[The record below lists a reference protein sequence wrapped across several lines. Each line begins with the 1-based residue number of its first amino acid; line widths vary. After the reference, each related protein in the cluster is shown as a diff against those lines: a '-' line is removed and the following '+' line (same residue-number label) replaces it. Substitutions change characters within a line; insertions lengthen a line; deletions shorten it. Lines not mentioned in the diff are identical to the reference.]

1 MNFASR
7 IGIAC
12 LLLLPQLLVPLPVFA
27 GKKEAAATPKPV
39 YIDQGSAFT
48 PTPGSLWI
56 PQGGMADLASD
67 YKAHNTNDLIIIRIV
82 EQTTS
87 DTTGNLKSQRQFQ
100 TSTAITGLA
109 GQLKASNSLQN
120 LFNGSS
126 NTQLQGQADSS
137 ASSSLNTIIAGRVI
151 QVLPNGV
158 LVVEANHEV
167 EMNGQKHLATVRGLV
182 RPGDIASD
190 NSVLS
195 TQMSDLQVAIKGK
208 GVISDATRAP
218 NPVVRWF
225 LRLLSF

>member
-1 MNFASR
+1 VSK

-12 LLLLPQLLVPLPVFA
+12 LLFLPQLFFPLSVFA
-27 GKKEAAATPKPV
+27 GKKDKETIGSKPV
-39 YIDQGSAFT
+39 YVDQGAAFT

-67 YKAHNTNDLIIIRIV
+67 YKAHNVNDLIIIRIV

-109 GQLKASNSLQN
+109 GQLKATNSLQN
-120 LFNGSS
+120 LFNGTS

-137 ASSSLNTIIAGRVI
+137 SSSTLNTIIAGRVI

-158 LVVEANHEV
+158 LVVEANREL
-167 EMNGQKHLATVRGLV
+167 EMNGQKHQATVRGLV
-182 RPGDIASD
+182 RPGDIAAD

-195 TQMSDLQVAIKGK
+195 TQMSDLQAAIKGK
-208 GVISDATRAP
+208 GVVSDATRAP